1 MLNNVNKNGG
11 ESTTPIF
18 FFSEQWKGRIKESI
32 SSQFESFV
40 LHVKADEHDLKNA
53 CAGVAML
60 VRICHLLKLH
70 TFKTWFLIIHR

>member
-1 MLNNVNKNGG
+1 MG
-11 ESTTPIF
+11 ERVPHLF
-18 FFSEQWKGRIKESI
+18 FFNEQWKGRIKESI

-53 CAGVAML
+53 SAGVAML
-60 VRICHLLKLH
+60 GRICHLLKLH